1 MSIFELS
8 IREKL
13 NQMSKGELIEQ
24 RQLVFEERG
33 CYRNL
38 RDSEEKIQVLK
49 LIEQRL
55 NKPTRGRPRKS
66 AESKCSEQVKINIT
80 PQEKTEL
87 EHRQTRLGYKHLS
100 TYMRDITLNL
110 TPELQVSLIERPSF
124 DEEFL
129 QAISEDIQFSSI
141 QLMHALQESVLDKE
155 NVNLIIEYLSLI
167 QQKLA
172 EREQQELGEYNSD
185 FALMLANRHLTQEQL
200 QKLADFKEL
209 REEATYM

>member
-33 CYRNL
+33 GYRHL

-167 QQKLA
+167 QQKLS

>member
-33 CYRNL
+33 GYRHL

>member
-8 IREKL
+8 IRERLEK
-13 NQMSKGELIEQ
+13 MSKAELIEQ

-33 CYRNL
+33 VYRHL
-38 RDSEEKIQVLK
+38 RDSEEKLQALEV
-49 LIEQRL
+49 IEQYL
-55 NKPTRGRPRKS
+55 NKPNRGRPRKS

-80 PQEKTEL
+80 PQERAEL
-87 EHRQTRLGYKHLS
+87 EYRQTRLGYKHLS

-110 TPELQVSLIERPSF
+110 TPDLQVSQIERPSV
-124 DEEFL
+124 DECVLES
-129 QAISEDIQFSSI
+129 INEDIQFSSI
-141 QLMHALQESVLDKE
+141 QLMHALQENVLDKE
-155 NVNLIIEYLSLI
+155 TVNLIIEYLSLI

>member
-1 MSIFELS
+1 MSIFDLS
-8 IREKL
+8 IRERLEK
-13 NQMSKGELIEQ
+13 MSKAELIEQ
-24 RQLVFEERG
+24 RQLVFEARG
-33 CYRNL
+33 VYRHL
-38 RDSEEKIQVLK
+38 RDSEEKLQALEF
-49 LIEQRL
+49 IEHYL
-55 NKPTRGRPRKS
+55 NKPNRGRPRKP

-87 EHRQTRLGYKHLS
+87 EFRQTRLGYKHLS

-110 TPELQVSLIERPSF
+110 MPDLQVSSIERPEF

-129 QAISEDIQFSSI
+129 ESIYEDIQFSSV
-141 QLMHALQESVLDKE
+141 QLMHALQENVLDKE
-155 NVNLIIEYLSLI
+155 TVNLIIEYLSLI